1 MATTD
6 LEQRS
11 INTIRILAAEAVQEA
26 NSGHPGMPMEAAPL
40 AYLLWTRCMRYN
52 PSNPAWVNRDR
63 FVLSAGHGSMLLYAM
78 LHLTGY
84 DLSLEEIKNFRQWDS
99 LTPGHPEYGL
109 TPGVDTTTGPL
120 GQGISTAVG
129 MAMAEAHLAARFN
142 RPGQAPVDHHT
153 YVIASDGDLM
163 EGVASEACSMAGH
176 LGLGKMIVLY
186 MDNHITIE
194 GATDLAFSENVGL
207 RFDAYGWHVQRVMD
221 GNDLTALEGAIH
233 AAQSNTDKPS
243 IIICRTIIGYG
254 SPNKAGTSK
263 VHGEALGEEELAL
276 TKENLGWPAE
286 PPFYIPDEVTSHFQQ
301 MVSRGSEL
309 ESAWQQTVEAYTT
322 AHPDLAQEMQRCL
335 DGHLPEGWEKG
346 LPTFSPDM
354 GDMATRQAS
363 GTVIN
368 ALAAR
373 IPNLLGGSADL
384 AGSNNTIIEGETDY
398 TAGHYSGRNLRFG
411 VREHAMGAALNGMMV
426 HGGVIAY
433 GGTFLVFSDYM
444 RPAIR
449 LAALMEIGPIYIFTH
464 ESVGLGEDG
473 PTHQP
478 VEHYMALRVIPH
490 LIVIRPA
497 DATETAEAW
506 RAALLHRQEPVA
518 LLLTRQKLPILD
530 RTTLAGAEGLQKGAY
545 VLADGEGSVPDVI
558 IIASG
563 SEVHVALAARKVL
576 ADDGIGARVVSMPS
590 WELFEKQSA
599 AYREYVLPSSV
610 TARLAIESGV
620 TLGWERYIGSQ
631 GDVIGIDRFG
641 ASAPAKVIFEKLG
654 FTAENAAAR
663 AKALLDGKA

>member
-6 LEQRS
+6 LEH
-11 INTIRILAAEAVQEA
+11 INTIRILAAEAVQKA
-26 NSGHPGMPMEAAPL
+26 NSGHPGLPMEAAPL
-40 AYLLWTRCMRYN
+40 AYLLWTRFMRYN
-52 PSNPAWVNRDR
+52 PENPAWANRDR

-84 DLSLEEIKNFRQWDS
+84 DLSLEEIKDFRQWNS

-142 RPGQAPVDHHT
+142 RPGHDVIDHFT

-163 EGVASEACSMAGH
+163 EGVSSEACSMAGH
-176 LGLGKMIVLY
+176 LGLGKMIVVYL
-186 MDNHITIE
+186 DNHITIE
-194 GATDLAFSENVGL
+194 GSTDLAFSENVGL

-221 GNDLTALEGAIH
+221 GNDLASLESAIH
-233 AAQSNTDKPS
+233 AAQGVTDKPS
-243 IIICRTIIGYG
+243 IIVCRTIIGYG
-254 SPNKAGTSK
+254 SPNRAGTSK
-263 VHGEALGEEELAL
+263 AHGEALGEEELAL
-276 TKENLGWPAE
+276 TKKNLGWPAE
-286 PPFYIPDEVTSHFQQ
+286 PAFYIPEDVLTHFRQ
-301 MVSRGSEL
+301 MASRGNEL
-309 ESAWQQTVEAYTT
+309 ESAWKQTVDAYT
-322 AHPDLAQEMQRCL
+322 ADHPDLSREMQRCL
-335 DGHLPEGWEKG
+335 NGDLPEGWEND
-346 LPTFSPDM
+346 LPTFTPDLD
-354 GDMATRQAS
+354 DMATRQAS

-373 IPNLLGGSADL
+373 IPEMMGGSADL
-384 AGSNNTIIEGETDY
+384 AGSTNTMIEAETDY
-398 TAGHYSGRNLRFG
+398 AAGHYIGRNLRFG
-411 VREHAMGAALNGMMV
+411 IREHAMGAALNGMMV

-449 LAALMEIGPIYIFTH
+449 LAALMEVAPIYVFTH

-478 VEHYMALRVIPH
+478 IEHYMALRVIPH
-490 LIVIRPA
+490 LIVIRPS

-506 RAALLHRQEPVA
+506 RAALLHRNAPVA
-518 LLLTRQKLPILD
+518 LLLTRQKMPVLD
-530 RTTLAGAEGLQKGAY
+530 RTTLASAEGLQQGAY
-545 VLADGEGSVPDVI
+545 ILADGEGPTPDVI
-558 IIASG
+558 LIATG
-563 SEVHVALAARKVL
+563 SEVHVALAAREML
-576 ADDGIGARVVSMPS
+576 AADGIGARVVSMPS
-590 WELFEKQSA
+590 WELFEAQPADYKES
-599 AYREYVLPSSV
+599 VLPTSV
-610 TARLAIESGV
+610 TARLAIEAGV
-620 TLGWERYIGSQ
+620 TLGWERYVGTQ

-641 ASAPAKVIFEKLG
+641 ASAPAKIIFEQLG

-663 AKALLDGKA
+663 AKALLDG

>member
-6 LEQRS
+6 LEH
-11 INTIRILAAEAVQEA
+11 INTIRILAAEAVQKA

-40 AYLLWTRCMRYN
+40 AYLLWTRFMRYN
-52 PSNPAWVNRDR
+52 PENPAWVNRDR

-84 DLSLEEIKNFRQWDS
+84 DLSLEEIKNFRQWNS

-109 TPGVDTTTGPL
+109 TPGVDITTGPL

-129 MAMAEAHLAARFN
+129 MAMAEAHLVARFN
-142 RPGQAPVDHHT
+142 RPGHDVIDHFT

-163 EGVASEACSMAGH
+163 EGVSSEACSMAGH
-176 LGLGKMIVLY
+176 LGLGKMIVVYL
-186 MDNHITIE
+186 DNHITIE
-194 GATDLAFSENVGL
+194 GSTDLAFSENVGL

-221 GNDLTALEGAIH
+221 GNDLASLESAIH
-233 AAQSNTDKPS
+233 AAQGVTDKPS
-243 IIICRTIIGYG
+243 IIVCRTIIGYG
-254 SPNKAGTSK
+254 SPNRAGTSK
-263 VHGEALGEEELAL
+263 AHGEALGEEELAL
-276 TKENLGWPAE
+276 TKKNLGWPAE
-286 PPFYIPDEVTSHFQQ
+286 PAFYIPEGVLTHFRQ
-301 MVSRGSEL
+301 MASRGNEL
-309 ESAWQQTVEAYTT
+309 ESAWKQTVDAYS
-322 AHPDLAQEMQRCL
+322 ADHPDLSREMQRCL
-335 DGHLPEGWEKG
+335 NGDLPEGWEND
-346 LPTFSPDM
+346 LPIFTPDLD
-354 GDMATRQAS
+354 DMATRQAS

-373 IPNLLGGSADL
+373 IPELMGGSADL
-384 AGSNNTIIEGETDY
+384 AGSTNTMIEAETDY
-398 TAGHYSGRNLRFG
+398 AAGHYIGRNLRFG

-449 LAALMEIGPIYIFTH
+449 LAALMEVAPIYVFTH

-478 VEHYMALRVIPH
+478 IEHYMALRVIPH
-490 LIVIRPA
+490 LIVIRPS

-506 RAALLHRQEPVA
+506 RAALLHRNAPVA
-518 LLLTRQKLPILD
+518 LLLTRQKMPVLD
-530 RTTLAGAEGLQKGAY
+530 RTTLASAEGLQQGAY
-545 VLADGEGSVPDVI
+545 ILADAEGPTPDVI
-558 IIASG
+558 LIATG
-563 SEVHVALAARKVL
+563 SEVHVALAAREML
-576 ADDGIGARVVSMPS
+576 AADSIGARVVSMPS
-590 WELFEKQSA
+590 WELFEAQPADYKES
-599 AYREYVLPSSV
+599 VLPTSV
-610 TARLAIESGV
+610 TARLAIEAGV
-620 TLGWERYIGSQ
+620 ILGWERYVGTQ

-641 ASAPAKVIFEKLG
+641 ASAPAKIIFEQLG

-663 AKALLDGKA
+663 AKALLDG

>member
-6 LEQRS
+6 LEH
-11 INTIRILAAEAVQEA
+11 INTIRILAAEAVQKA

-40 AYLLWTRCMRYN
+40 AYLLWTRFMRYN
-52 PSNPAWVNRDR
+52 PENPAWVNRDR

-84 DLSLEEIKNFRQWDS
+84 NLSLEEIKNFRQWNS

-129 MAMAEAHLAARFN
+129 MAMAEAHLGARFN
-142 RPGQAPVDHHT
+142 RPGHDVIDHFT

-163 EGVASEACSMAGH
+163 EGVSSEACSMAGH
-176 LGLGKMIVLY
+176 LGLGKMIVVYL
-186 MDNHITIE
+186 DNHITIE
-194 GATDLAFSENVGL
+194 GSTDLAFSENVGL

-221 GNDLTALEGAIH
+221 GNDLASLESAIH
-233 AAQSNTDKPS
+233 AAQGVTDKPS
-243 IIICRTIIGYG
+243 IIVCRTIIGYG
-254 SPNKAGTSK
+254 SPNRAGTSK
-263 VHGEALGEEELAL
+263 AHGEALGEEELAL
-276 TKENLGWPAE
+276 TKKNLGWPAD
-286 PPFYIPDEVTSHFQQ
+286 PAFYIPEDVLTHFRQ
-301 MVSRGSEL
+301 MASRGNEL
-309 ESAWQQTVEAYTT
+309 ESAWKQTVDAYT
-322 AHPDLAQEMQRCL
+322 ADHQDLSREMQRCL
-335 DGHLPEGWEKG
+335 NGDLPEGWEND
-346 LPTFSPDM
+346 LPIFTPDLD
-354 GDMATRQAS
+354 DMATRQAS

-368 ALAAR
+368 ALGAR
-373 IPNLLGGSADL
+373 IPELMGGSADL
-384 AGSNNTIIEGETDY
+384 AGSTNTMIEAETDY
-398 TAGHYSGRNLRFG
+398 AAGQYIGRNLRFG

-449 LAALMEIGPIYIFTH
+449 LAALMEVAPIYVFTH

-490 LIVIRPA
+490 LIVIRPS

-506 RAALLHRQEPVA
+506 RAALLHRNEPVA
-518 LLLTRQKLPILD
+518 LLLTRQKMPVLD
-530 RTTLAGAEGLQKGAY
+530 RTTLASAEGLQQGAY
-545 VLADGEGSVPDVI
+545 ILADAEGPTPDVI
-558 IIASG
+558 LIATG
-563 SEVHVALAARKVL
+563 SEVHLALAAREML
-576 ADDGIGARVVSMPS
+576 AAESIGARVVSMPS
-590 WELFEKQSA
+590 WELFEVQPADYKES
-599 AYREYVLPSSV
+599 VLPTSV
-610 TARLAIESGV
+610 TARLAIEAGV
-620 TLGWERYIGSQ
+620 TLGWERYVGTR

-641 ASAPAKVIFEKLG
+641 ASAPAKIIFEQLG

-663 AKALLDGKA
+663 AKALLDG

>member
-6 LEQRS
+6 LEH
-11 INTIRILAAEAVQEA
+11 INTIRILAAEAVQKA
-26 NSGHPGMPMEAAPL
+26 NSGHPGLPMEAAPL
-40 AYLLWTRCMRYN
+40 AYLLWTRFMRYN
-52 PSNPAWVNRDR
+52 PENPAWANRDR

-84 DLSLEEIKNFRQWDS
+84 DLSLEEIKDFRQWNS

-142 RPGQAPVDHHT
+142 RPGHDVIDHFT

-163 EGVASEACSMAGH
+163 EGVSSEACSMAGH
-176 LGLGKMIVLY
+176 LGLGKMIVVYL
-186 MDNHITIE
+186 DNHITIE
-194 GATDLAFSENVGL
+194 GSTDLAFSENVGL

-221 GNDLTALEGAIH
+221 GNDLASLESAIH
-233 AAQSNTDKPS
+233 AAQGVTDKPS
-243 IIICRTIIGYG
+243 IIVCRTIIGYG
-254 SPNKAGTSK
+254 SPNRAGTSK
-263 VHGEALGEEELAL
+263 AHGEALGEEELAL
-276 TKENLGWPAE
+276 TKKNLGWPAE
-286 PPFYIPDEVTSHFQQ
+286 PAFYIPEDVLTHFRQ
-301 MVSRGSEL
+301 MASRGNEL
-309 ESAWQQTVEAYTT
+309 ESAWKQTVDAYT
-322 AHPDLAQEMQRCL
+322 ADHPDLSREMQRCL
-335 DGHLPEGWEKG
+335 NGDLPEGWEND
-346 LPTFSPDM
+346 LPTFTPDLD
-354 GDMATRQAS
+354 DMATRQAS

-373 IPNLLGGSADL
+373 IPEMMGGSADL
-384 AGSNNTIIEGETDY
+384 AGSTNTMIEAETDY
-398 TAGHYSGRNLRFG
+398 AAGHYIGRNLRFG
-411 VREHAMGAALNGMMV
+411 IREHAMGAALNGMMV

-449 LAALMEIGPIYIFTH
+449 LAALMEVAPIYVFTH

-478 VEHYMALRVIPH
+478 IEHYMALRVIPH
-490 LIVIRPA
+490 LIVIRPS

-506 RAALLHRQEPVA
+506 RAALLHRNAPVA
-518 LLLTRQKLPILD
+518 LLLTRQKMPVLD
-530 RTTLAGAEGLQKGAY
+530 RTTLASAEGLQQGAY
-545 VLADGEGSVPDVI
+545 ILADGEGPTPDVI
-558 IIASG
+558 LIATG
-563 SEVHVALAARKVL
+563 SEVHVALAAREML
-576 ADDGIGARVVSMPS
+576 AADGIGARVVSMPS
-590 WELFEKQSA
+590 WELFEAQPADYKES
-599 AYREYVLPSSV
+599 VLPTSV
-610 TARLAIESGV
+610 TARLAIEAGV
-620 TLGWERYIGSQ
+620 TLGWERYVGTQ

-641 ASAPAKVIFEKLG
+641 ASAPAKIIFEQLG

-663 AKALLDGKA
+663 AKALLDS

>member
-6 LEQRS
+6 LEH
-11 INTIRILAAEAVQEA
+11 INTIRILAAEAVQKA

-40 AYLLWTRCMRYN
+40 AYLLWTRFMRYN
-52 PSNPAWVNRDR
+52 PENPAWVNRDR

-84 DLSLEEIKNFRQWDS
+84 NLSLEEIKNFRQWNS

-129 MAMAEAHLAARFN
+129 MAMAEAHLGARFN
-142 RPGQAPVDHHT
+142 RPGHDVIDHFT

-163 EGVASEACSMAGH
+163 EGVSSEACSMAGH
-176 LGLGKMIVLY
+176 LGLGKMIVVYL
-186 MDNHITIE
+186 DNHITIE
-194 GATDLAFSENVGL
+194 GSTDLAFSENVGL

-221 GNDLTALEGAIH
+221 GNDLASLESAIH
-233 AAQSNTDKPS
+233 AAQGVTDKPS
-243 IIICRTIIGYG
+243 IIVCRTIIGYG
-254 SPNKAGTSK
+254 SPNRAGTSK
-263 VHGEALGEEELAL
+263 AHGEALGEEELAL
-276 TKENLGWPAE
+276 TKKNLGWPAE
-286 PPFYIPDEVTSHFQQ
+286 PAFYIPEDVLTHFRQ
-301 MVSRGSEL
+301 MASRGNEL
-309 ESAWQQTVEAYTT
+309 ESAWKQTVDAYT
-322 AHPDLAQEMQRCL
+322 ADHQDLSREMQRCL
-335 DGHLPEGWEKG
+335 NGDLPEGWEND
-346 LPTFSPDM
+346 LPIFTPDLD
-354 GDMATRQAS
+354 DMATRQAS

-368 ALAAR
+368 ALGAR
-373 IPNLLGGSADL
+373 IPELMGGSADL
-384 AGSNNTIIEGETDY
+384 AGSTNTMIEAETDY
-398 TAGHYSGRNLRFG
+398 AAGQYIGRNLRFG

-449 LAALMEIGPIYIFTH
+449 LAALMEVAPIYVFTH

-490 LIVIRPA
+490 LIVIRPS

-506 RAALLHRQEPVA
+506 RAALLHRNEPVA
-518 LLLTRQKLPILD
+518 LLLTRQKMPVLD
-530 RTTLAGAEGLQKGAY
+530 RTTLASAEGLQQGAY
-545 VLADGEGSVPDVI
+545 ILADAEGPTPDVI
-558 IIASG
+558 LIATG
-563 SEVHVALAARKVL
+563 SEVHLALAAREML
-576 ADDGIGARVVSMPS
+576 AAESIGARVVSMPS
-590 WELFEKQSA
+590 WELFEVQPADYKES
-599 AYREYVLPSSV
+599 VLPTSV
-610 TARLAIESGV
+610 TARLAIEAGV
-620 TLGWERYIGSQ
+620 TLGWERYVGTR

-641 ASAPAKVIFEKLG
+641 ASAPAKIIFEQLG

-663 AKALLDGKA
+663 AKALLDG

>member
-6 LEQRS
+6 LEH
-11 INTIRILAAEAVQEA
+11 INTIRILAAEAVQKA

-40 AYLLWTRCMRYN
+40 AYLLWTRFMRYN
-52 PSNPAWVNRDR
+52 PENPAWANRDR
-63 FVLSAGHGSMLLYAM
+63 IVLSAGHGSMLLYAM

-84 DLSLEEIKNFRQWDS
+84 DLSLEEIKNFRQWNS

-129 MAMAEAHLAARFN
+129 MAMAEAHLVARFN
-142 RPGQAPVDHHT
+142 RPGHDVIDHFT

-163 EGVASEACSMAGH
+163 EGVSSEACSMAGH
-176 LGLGKMIVLY
+176 LGLGKMIVVYL
-186 MDNHITIE
+186 DNHITIE
-194 GATDLAFSENVGL
+194 GSTDLAFSENVGL

-221 GNDLTALEGAIH
+221 GNDLASLESAIH
-233 AAQSNTDKPS
+233 AAQGVTDKPS
-243 IIICRTIIGYG
+243 IIVCRTIIGYG
-254 SPNKAGTSK
+254 SPNRAGTSK
-263 VHGEALGEEELAL
+263 AHGEALGEEELAL
-276 TKENLGWPAE
+276 TKKNLGWPAE
-286 PPFYIPDEVTSHFQQ
+286 PAFYIPEGVLTHFRQ
-301 MVSRGSEL
+301 MASRGNEL
-309 ESAWQQTVEAYTT
+309 ESAWKQTVDAYS
-322 AHPDLAQEMQRCL
+322 ADHPDLSREMQRCL
-335 DGHLPEGWEKG
+335 NGDLPEGWEND
-346 LPTFSPDM
+346 LPIFTPDLD
-354 GDMATRQAS
+354 DMATRQAS

-373 IPNLLGGSADL
+373 IPELMGGSADL
-384 AGSNNTIIEGETDY
+384 AGSTNTMIEAETDY
-398 TAGHYSGRNLRFG
+398 AAGHYIGRNLRFG

-449 LAALMEIGPIYIFTH
+449 LAALMEVAPIYVFTH

-478 VEHYMALRVIPH
+478 IEHYMALRVIPH
-490 LIVIRPA
+490 LIVIRPS

-506 RAALLHRQEPVA
+506 RAALLHRNAPVA
-518 LLLTRQKLPILD
+518 LLLTRQKMPVLD
-530 RTTLAGAEGLQKGAY
+530 RTTLASAEGLQQGAY
-545 VLADGEGSVPDVI
+545 ILADAEGPTPDVI
-558 IIASG
+558 LIATG
-563 SEVHVALAARKVL
+563 SEVHVALAAREML
-576 ADDGIGARVVSMPS
+576 AADSIGARVVSMPS
-590 WELFEKQSA
+590 WELFEAQPADYKES
-599 AYREYVLPSSV
+599 VLPTSV
-610 TARLAIESGV
+610 TARLAIEAGV
-620 TLGWERYIGSQ
+620 TLGWERYVGTQ

-641 ASAPAKVIFEKLG
+641 ASAPAKIIFEQLG

-663 AKALLDGKA
+663 AKALLDG

>member
-6 LEQRS
+6 LEH
-11 INTIRILAAEAVQEA
+11 INTIRILAAEAVQKA
-26 NSGHPGMPMEAAPL
+26 NSGHPGLPMEAAPL
-40 AYLLWTRCMRYN
+40 AYLLWTRFMRYN
-52 PSNPAWVNRDR
+52 PENPAWANRDR

-84 DLSLEEIKNFRQWDS
+84 DLSLEEIKNFRQWNS

-129 MAMAEAHLAARFN
+129 MAMAEAHLVARFN
-142 RPGQAPVDHHT
+142 RPGHDVIDHFT

-163 EGVASEACSMAGH
+163 EGVSSEACSMAGH
-176 LGLGKMIVLY
+176 LGLGKMIVVYL
-186 MDNHITIE
+186 DNHITIE
-194 GATDLAFSENVGL
+194 GSTDLAFSENVGL

-221 GNDLTALEGAIH
+221 GNDLASLESAIH
-233 AAQSNTDKPS
+233 AAQGVTDKPS
-243 IIICRTIIGYG
+243 IIVCRTIIGYG
-254 SPNKAGTSK
+254 SPNRAGTSK
-263 VHGEALGEEELAL
+263 AHGEALGEEELAL
-276 TKENLGWPAE
+276 TKKNLGWPAE
-286 PPFYIPDEVTSHFQQ
+286 PAFYIPEDVLTHFRQ
-301 MVSRGSEL
+301 MASRGNEL
-309 ESAWQQTVEAYTT
+309 ESAWKQTVDAYT
-322 AHPDLAQEMQRCL
+322 ADHPDLSREMQRCL
-335 DGHLPEGWEKG
+335 NGDLPEGWEND
-346 LPTFSPDM
+346 LPIFTPDLD
-354 GDMATRQAS
+354 DMATRQAS

-373 IPNLLGGSADL
+373 IPELMGGSADL
-384 AGSNNTIIEGETDY
+384 AGSTNTMIEAETDY
-398 TAGHYSGRNLRFG
+398 AAGHYIGRNLRFG

-449 LAALMEIGPIYIFTH
+449 LAALMEVAPIYVFTH

-478 VEHYMALRVIPH
+478 IEHYMALRVIPH
-490 LIVIRPA
+490 LIVIRPS

-506 RAALLHRQEPVA
+506 RAALLHRNAPVA
-518 LLLTRQKLPILD
+518 LLLTRQKMPVLD
-530 RTTLAGAEGLQKGAY
+530 RTTLASAEGLQQGAY
-545 VLADGEGSVPDVI
+545 ILADAEGPTPDVI
-558 IIASG
+558 LIATG
-563 SEVHVALAARKVL
+563 SEVHVALAAREML
-576 ADDGIGARVVSMPS
+576 AADSIGARVVSMPS
-590 WELFEKQSA
+590 WELFEAQPADYKES
-599 AYREYVLPSSV
+599 VLPTSV
-610 TARLAIESGV
+610 TARLAIEAGV
-620 TLGWERYIGSQ
+620 TLGWERYVGTQ

-641 ASAPAKVIFEKLG
+641 ASAPAKIIFEQLG

-663 AKALLDGKA
+663 AKALLDG

>member
-6 LEQRS
+6 LEH
-11 INTIRILAAEAVQEA
+11 INTIRILAAEAVQKA

-40 AYLLWTRCMRYN
+40 AYLLWTRFMRYN
-52 PSNPAWVNRDR
+52 PENPAWVNRDR
-63 FVLSAGHGSMLLYAM
+63 FVLSAGHGSMLIYAM

-84 DLSLEEIKNFRQWDS
+84 NLSLEEIKNFRQWNS

-129 MAMAEAHLAARFN
+129 MAMAEAHLGARFN
-142 RPGQAPVDHHT
+142 RPGHDVIDHFT

-163 EGVASEACSMAGH
+163 EGVSSEACSMAGH
-176 LGLGKMIVLY
+176 LGLGKMIVVYL
-186 MDNHITIE
+186 DNHITIE
-194 GATDLAFSENVGL
+194 GSTDLAFSENVGL

-221 GNDLTALEGAIH
+221 GNDLASLESAIH
-233 AAQSNTDKPS
+233 AAQGVTDKPS
-243 IIICRTIIGYG
+243 IIVCRTIIGYG
-254 SPNKAGTSK
+254 SPNRAGTSK
-263 VHGEALGEEELAL
+263 AHGEALGEEELAL
-276 TKENLGWPAE
+276 TKKNLGWPAE
-286 PPFYIPDEVTSHFQQ
+286 PAFYIPEDVPTHFRQ
-301 MVSRGSEL
+301 MASRGNEL
-309 ESAWQQTVEAYTT
+309 ESAWKQNVDAYT
-322 AHPDLAQEMQRCL
+322 ADHPDLSREMQRCL
-335 DGHLPEGWEKG
+335 NGDLPEGWEND
-346 LPTFSPDM
+346 LPIFTPDLD
-354 GDMATRQAS
+354 DMATRQAS

-373 IPNLLGGSADL
+373 IPELMGGSADL
-384 AGSNNTIIEGETDY
+384 AGSNNTMIEAETDY
-398 TAGHYSGRNLRFG
+398 AAGHYIGRNLRFG

-449 LAALMEIGPIYIFTH
+449 LAALMVVAPIYVFTH

-478 VEHYMALRVIPH
+478 IEHYMALRVIPH
-490 LIVIRPA
+490 LIVIRPS

-506 RAALLHRQEPVA
+506 RAALLHRNAPVA
-518 LLLTRQKLPILD
+518 LLLTRQKMPVLD
-530 RTTLAGAEGLQKGAY
+530 RTTLASAEGLQQGAY
-545 VLADGEGSVPDVI
+545 ILADAEGPTPDVI
-558 IIASG
+558 LIATG
-563 SEVHVALAARKVL
+563 SEVHVALAAREML
-576 ADDGIGARVVSMPS
+576 AAESIGARVVSMPS
-590 WELFEKQSA
+590 WELFEAQPADYKES
-599 AYREYVLPSSV
+599 VLPTSV
-610 TARLAIESGV
+610 TARLAIEAGV
-620 TLGWERYIGSQ
+620 TLGWERYVGTQ

-641 ASAPAKVIFEKLG
+641 ASAPAKIIFEQLG

-663 AKALLDGKA
+663 AKALLDG

>member
-6 LEQRS
+6 LEH
-11 INTIRILAAEAVQEA
+11 INTIRILAAEAVQKA
-26 NSGHPGMPMEAAPL
+26 NSGHPGLPMEAAPL
-40 AYLLWTRCMRYN
+40 AYLLWTRFMRYN
-52 PSNPAWVNRDR
+52 PENPAWANRDR

-84 DLSLEEIKNFRQWDS
+84 NLSLEEIKNFRQWNS

-129 MAMAEAHLAARFN
+129 MAMAEAHLVARFN
-142 RPGQAPVDHHT
+142 RPGHDVIDHFT

-163 EGVASEACSMAGH
+163 EGVSSEACSMAGH
-176 LGLGKMIVLY
+176 LGLGKMIVVYL
-186 MDNHITIE
+186 DNHITIE
-194 GATDLAFSENVGL
+194 GSTDLAFSENVGL

-221 GNDLTALEGAIH
+221 GNDLASLESAIH
-233 AAQSNTDKPS
+233 AAQGVTDKPS
-243 IIICRTIIGYG
+243 IIVCRTIIGYG
-254 SPNKAGTSK
+254 SPNRAGTSK
-263 VHGEALGEEELAL
+263 AHGEALGEEELAL
-276 TKENLGWPAE
+276 TKKNLGWPAE
-286 PPFYIPDEVTSHFQQ
+286 PAFYIPEDVLTHFRQ
-301 MVSRGSEL
+301 MASRGNEL
-309 ESAWQQTVEAYTT
+309 ESAWKQTVDAYT
-322 AHPDLAQEMQRCL
+322 ADHPDLSREMQRCL
-335 DGHLPEGWEKG
+335 NGDLPEGWEND
-346 LPTFSPDM
+346 LPIFTPDLD
-354 GDMATRQAS
+354 DMATRQAS

-373 IPNLLGGSADL
+373 IPELMGGSADL
-384 AGSNNTIIEGETDY
+384 AGSTNTMIEAETDY
-398 TAGHYSGRNLRFG
+398 AAGHYIGRNLRFG

-449 LAALMEIGPIYIFTH
+449 LAALMEVAPIYVFTH

-478 VEHYMALRVIPH
+478 IEHYMALRVIPH
-490 LIVIRPA
+490 LIVIRPS

-506 RAALLHRQEPVA
+506 RAALLHRNAPVA
-518 LLLTRQKLPILD
+518 LLLTRQKMPVLD
-530 RTTLAGAEGLQKGAY
+530 RTTLASAEGLQQGAY
-545 VLADGEGSVPDVI
+545 ILADAEGPTPDVI
-558 IIASG
+558 LIATG
-563 SEVHVALAARKVL
+563 SEVHVALAAREML
-576 ADDGIGARVVSMPS
+576 AADSIGARVVSMPS
-590 WELFEKQSA
+590 WELFEAQPADYKES
-599 AYREYVLPSSV
+599 VLPTSV
-610 TARLAIESGV
+610 TARLAIEAGV
-620 TLGWERYIGSQ
+620 TLGWERYVGTQ

-641 ASAPAKVIFEKLG
+641 ASAPAKIIFEQLG

-663 AKALLDGKA
+663 AKALLDG